1 MTKLLWLFNDKD
13 SETYVTGTFL
23 PLVQAIPGAEGVA
36 LARVT
41 ASGMGEFPARFV
53 VEARF
58 ADEDAMNDA
67 LATAEGRRISRE
79 IMESAGKGMEVVTL
93 EDMD

>member
-1 MTKLLWLFNDKD
+1 MTKLLWLFADKD
-13 SETYVTGTFL
+13 AEPYITGSFL
-23 PLVQAIPGAEGVA
+23 PLVREIPGAEGVT
-36 LARVT
+36 LSRVT
-41 ASGMGEFPARFV
+41 ATGMGEFPARFV

-58 ADEDAMNDA
+58 PDEDRMNDA

-93 EDMD
+93 EEMD

>member
-1 MTKLLWLFNDKD
+1 MTRLLWLFNDKD
-13 SETYVTGTFL
+13 SEPYITGSFL
-23 PLVQAIPGAEGVA
+23 PLVRAIPGAEDVA

-58 ADEDAMNDA
+58 PDDNVMNDA
-67 LATAEGRRISRE
+67 LATAEGRRVSRE

-93 EDMD
+93 EEMD

>member
-1 MTKLLWLFNDKD
+1 MTRLLWLFNDKD
-13 SETYVTGTFL
+13 SEPYLTGSFL
-23 PLVQAIPGAEGVA
+23 PLVREIPGTDGVS
-36 LARVT
+36 LLRVT

-58 ADEDAMNDA
+58 ETEDGMNDA
-67 LATAEGRRISRE
+67 LATAEGRRVSRE

-93 EDMD
+93 EVMD